1 MNTFSTKLN
10 QRADLKFRHGL
21 IAGLGLGYLASLIEG
36 KFWIPNCEDSAE
48 PIRYISLGNS
58 QIRKK
63 MNLWRNLHA
72 YILKRYCIKK
82 EKKRTK
88 LSLINLLLGWNKWL
102 YLHFGIIPFC
112 FSVHFYNSASI
123 LSGVFRIFT
132 LLSFVSKQKWINAII
147 VALYISL
154 NYCFAEPTWNI
165 KSVFVVVLT
174 DDLRFYDLAGD
185 QQLP

>member
-1 MNTFSTKLN
+1 MKTARNQSAIFPLEIHKLE
-10 QRADLKFRHGL
+10 RKWICGEICMPISWKDIVLK
-21 IAGLGLGYLASLIEG
+21 
-36 KFWIPNCEDSAE
+36 
-48 PIRYISLGNS
+48 
-58 QIRKK
+58 KK
-63 MNLWRNLHA
+63 
-72 YILKRYCIKK
+72 
-82 EKKRTK
+82 KKRTK